1 MQAELTKGER
11 SLTRLQQIAR
21 EETAAVRSGDIEKL
35 CRLTEMLPQS
45 LEGLREGGLPSAP
58 QAEQI
63 LEEIRRAHEQA
74 EKYLQEQLRAVRRL
88 LQHCA
93 TARRTLR
100 AYGKRSS
107 PGQVDNQG

>member
-1 MQAELTKGER
+1 MQSDATISER
-11 SLTRLQQIAR
+11 RLTRLRQIAR
-21 EETAAVRSGDIEKL
+21 EESAAVRSGDIEKL
-35 CRLTEMLPQS
+35 CRLTEMLPDA
-45 LEGLREGGLPSAP
+45 LEGLRQGGLPSVP

-74 EKYLQEQLRAVRRL
+74 EKYLQEQMRAVRRL

-107 PGQVDNQG
+107 PGQVDNRG